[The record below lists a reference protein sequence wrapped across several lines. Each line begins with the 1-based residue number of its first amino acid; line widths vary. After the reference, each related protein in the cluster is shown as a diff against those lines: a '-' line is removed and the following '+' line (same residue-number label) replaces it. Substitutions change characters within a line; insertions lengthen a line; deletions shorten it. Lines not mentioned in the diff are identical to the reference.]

1 MRKKRLFI
9 ISIIVAFS
17 LILSMGLAFISALN
31 IVNQT
36 TIVPQNKAI
45 LLTQKGDIELE
56 LAKTQSQHM
65 IGLMNRTSMD
75 LNKGMLFIFEKEE
88 PRSFWMKDTLIS
100 LDIIFL
106 DKDFKVVK
114 IHKSTLPN
122 QTEQIYYSQAP
133 AMYVIE
139 LNSGASNTYLINES
153 DILKILF

>member
-1 MRKKRLFI
+1 MRKNRLFI

>member
-9 ISIIVAFS
+9 ISIIISISLVGYMTVAF
-17 LILSMGLAFISALN
+17 FSALN
-31 IVNQT
+31 MVNPSNS
-36 TIVPQNKAI
+36 VPQDKALLITNK
-45 LLTQKGDIELE
+45 GNIELE

-65 IGLMNRTSMD
+65 IGLMNRTSID

>member
-100 LDIIFL
+100 LDIIFF